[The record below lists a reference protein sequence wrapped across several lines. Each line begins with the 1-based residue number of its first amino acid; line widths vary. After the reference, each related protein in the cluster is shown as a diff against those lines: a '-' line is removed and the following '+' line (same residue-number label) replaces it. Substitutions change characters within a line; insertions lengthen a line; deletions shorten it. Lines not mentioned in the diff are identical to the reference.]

1 MSIYD
6 NFTMQK
12 GKDHLNKTILHLEG
26 AAVLVLALY
35 GYMYYEFSWWV
46 FIILLFV
53 PDLAMLGYLYNQK
66 FGAIVYNLFHTYLLS
81 LLVYLIG
88 AIMNQEIVVLL
99 GLIWTAHIGMDRMF
113 GFGLKYPTKFQDTH
127 LNRV

>member
-1 MSIYD
+1 MLFKITHIYCTGNKMSIYD

-46 FIILLFV
+46 FIILLFD
-53 PDLAMLGYLYNQK
+53 PDLAMLGYLYTQK
-66 FGAIVYNLFHTYLLS
+66 FGAIVYNLLYTYLLS
-81 LLVYLIG
+81 LLVYLLY
-88 AIMNQEIVVLL
+88 ALL
-99 GLIWTAHIGMDRMF
+99 
-113 GFGLKYPTKFQDTH
+113 
-127 LNRV
+127 N